1 MILRDCLLAALKDL
15 PGTREFHIH
24 VLVSAPRKNSSLY
37 IFAKPLPRIYLQ
49 EILVLCSEQANRDAP
64 RIMVTAIEAFVY
76 HIPSTSSV
84 VLYIA
89 KVDTTGQGS
98 QPSPTVALVRTLLAY
113 YATPLTRPIPAK
125 HLWIHLFA
133 RAQGQYLFPNSSEFA
148 GKRALSDVKLCAW
161 WKRVLSDV
169 AKETQ
174 SKVAALDLY
183 YLLPGYTESEASN
196 ALKYASKSV
205 SSPGDVTWTY
215 GHLYS
220 QTDIPLPCP
229 RSQEGKNLG
238 WFIPSFDDDPKS
250 RFLDDIAY
258 NTEGEI
264 KSPARKRARRDS
276 YDTKEKD
283 DKGGK
288 NDAPLGE
295 LSKVSADEFWERMSF
310 RQECVSGAITGF
322 FAVGIKS
329 VEDGEMA
336 TAVLGPGLVS
346 PQMIKRVLA
355 SMTSGVEF
363 STTER
368 AVWATET
375 LESTIKRLC
384 EGIGAVPTPMI
395 TTERAGTERV
405 TPEREVSSPEAPST
419 PRRQGVKARRDEE
432 VELSPGGWTE
442 PELSLEIYSQV
453 IYGTAAVDGRAA
465 TGGGVGAGRGGEGA
479 VRELTARRKQ
489 RRGR

>member
-1 MILRDCLLAALKDL
+1 MILRDRLLAALKEL

-64 RIMVTAIEAFVY
+64 RMMVTAIEAFVY
-76 HIPSTSSV
+76 NIPSTSSLV
-84 VLYIA
+84 VYIA

-98 QPSPTVALVRTLLAY
+98 QPSPTVALVRALLAY
-113 YATPLTRPIPAK
+113 YANPLTRPIPAK

-148 GKRALSDVKLCAW
+148 GKRALSDIKLCAW

-183 YLLPGYTESEASN
+183 YLFPGYTEPEASN

-215 GHLYS
+215 GHPYS

-276 YDTKEKD
+276 YDTN

-295 LSKVSADEFWERMSF
+295 LSKVTADEFWERMSF

-336 TAVLGPGLVS
+336 TAALGPGLVS

-395 TTERAGTERV
+395 TTERAGTERA
-405 TPEREVSSPEAPST
+405 TPEREEDLPTTPST
-419 PRRQGVKARRDEE
+419 PPRQGLGARREEE
-432 VELSPGGWTE
+432 VELSPSGWTE
-442 PELSLEIYSQV
+442 AELSLETYTEA
-453 IYGTAAVDGRAA
+453 IYGTAVTEGRAV
-465 TGGGVGAGRGGEGA
+465 TGGGGGIVGVGEGR

>member
-1 MILRDCLLAALKDL
+1 MTILRDCLLAAVKDL
-15 PGTREFHIH
+15 PGTRQFHIH
-24 VLVSAPRKNSSLY
+24 VLVSAPRRTSSLY

-49 EILVLCSEQANRDAP
+49 DILVLCAEQANPDAP
-64 RIMVTAIEAFVY
+64 RIMVTAIEASVY
-76 HIPSTSSV
+76 HVPSTSSL
-84 VLYIA
+84 VLYIG
-89 KVDTTGQGS
+89 KVDSTGQGS
-98 QPSPTVALVRTLLAY
+98 QPSPTVALVRALLAY
-113 YATPLTRPIPAK
+113 YANPLTRPIPAK

-148 GKRALSDVKLCAW
+148 GKRPLSDIKLCAW

-169 AKETQ
+169 ARETQ
-174 SKVAALDLY
+174 SKVAALNLY
-183 YLLPGYTESEASN
+183 HLFPGYTETEASN
-196 ALKYASKSV
+196 ALKYASKS
-205 SSPGDVTWTY
+205 SSGDVTWTY
-215 GHLYS
+215 GHPYS

-229 RSQEGKNLG
+229 RSREGQNLG

-264 KSPARKRARRDS
+264 KSPVRKRARRDS
-276 YDTKEKD
+276 NEGKEKE

-295 LSKVSADEFWERMSF
+295 LNKVSADEFWERMSF

-336 TAVLGPGLVS
+336 TAALGPGLVS

-355 SMTSGVEF
+355 SLTTGVEF
-363 STTER
+363 STAER
-368 AVWATET
+368 AARATET

-384 EGIGAVPTPMI
+384 EGIGAVHTPI
-395 TTERAGTERV
+395 VSGGRAATERQ
-405 TPEREVSSPEAPST
+405 TPEREQGPPAPPST
-419 PRRQGVKARRDEE
+419 PPRPRPGAQRAATEE
-432 VELSPGGWTE
+432 GSPGGAPE
-442 PELSLEIYSQV
+442 PELETTLETYSQY
-453 IYGTAAVDGRAA
+453 IFGTVAGSGVSS
-465 TGGGVGAGRGGEGA
+465 GGGVGAGPGGAGA
-479 VRELTARRKQ
+479 VRVLTARRKQ